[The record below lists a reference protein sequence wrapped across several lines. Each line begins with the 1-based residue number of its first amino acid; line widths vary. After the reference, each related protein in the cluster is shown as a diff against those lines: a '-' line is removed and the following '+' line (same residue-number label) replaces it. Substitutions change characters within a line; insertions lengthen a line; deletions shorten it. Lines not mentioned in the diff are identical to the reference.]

1 MAKSIQ
7 SILMSICVLLVLT
20 GCWNRREMNDLL
32 IAAGMG
38 VDKVD
43 GGYLV
48 SVQVVDPSEITEKKG
63 GGYPPV
69 TVYSETGETVFEAV
83 RKMTKV
89 AARKIYF
96 SHLRLFVIG
105 EETAKTDGIANAAE
119 FLFRDHELR
128 VDYYIAIARNSTA
141 KEILS
146 GLSTI
151 EKIPAEKLFTSLE
164 MSSRSYAATET
175 YTIDDLVSDLV
186 TEGKSPA
193 ITGIMFIG
201 DKELAGKK
209 ENLETTDPYTKL
221 KYEGI
226 AVFHGDKMVGW
237 LNDDESKGYNYLTG
251 RSRATVIA
259 VPCPEED
266 GELSIELIRTKSHVQ
281 VNHKDQSL
289 QLNIKVEAEG
299 NVGEVQCRRVDLTNL
314 RTINQLQTLTAEAI
328 EDKVEKTLQKVIQLN
343 TDFVGFGMYINRASP
358 NTWEKYKDNWGERLG
373 SIPVTVKA
381 SVKLRNTGK
390 TDGSF
395 LQKIKE

>member
-1 MAKSIQ
+1 MAKSIR
-7 SILMSICVLLVLT
+7 SIFLSICVLLVLT
-20 GCWNRREMNDLL
+20 GCWNRREINDIL

-38 VDKVD
+38 VDKVE
-43 GGYLV
+43 GGYRV
-48 SVQVVDPSEITEKKG
+48 SIQVVDPSEITAKKG

-69 TVYSETGETVFEAV
+69 TVYSETGESVFAAI

-105 EETAKTDGIANAAE
+105 EETAKTDGIANATE

-128 VDYYIAIARNSTA
+128 ADYYIAIARNSTA

-146 GLSTI
+146 GLTSI
-151 EKIPAEKLFTSLE
+151 EKIPADKLFTSLE
-164 MSSRSYAATET
+164 MSSRSFAATET
-175 YTIDDLVSDLV
+175 YKIDDLVSDLV

-193 ITGIMFIG
+193 ITGIEFIG

-209 ENLETTDPYTKL
+209 ENLEVTDPYTKL

-226 AVFHGDKMVGW
+226 AVFRGDKMVGW
-237 LNDDESKGYNYLTG
+237 LNEDESKGYNYITG
-251 RSRATVIA
+251 KTKGTVKA
-259 VPCPEED
+259 VSCPEDD

-299 NVGEVQCRRVDLTNL
+299 NVGEVQCRRVDLTSQ
-314 RTINQLQTLTAEAI
+314 RTINQLEALTEEAI
-328 EDKVEKTLQKVIQLN
+328 EDKIEKALQKIIQLK
-343 TDFVGFGMYINRASP
+343 TDFVGLGMYINRSSP
-358 NTWEKYKDNWGERLG
+358 KTWEKYKEGWGERFG
-373 SIPVTVKA
+373 SIPVTVNA

-395 LQKIKE
+395 LEKIKE